1 MISEFNDN
9 GLCIT
14 TGLYV
19 FLCVYVCVCVC
30 VCVCACVCAC
40 VCVCVCV
47 YLFPST
53 LNASPD

>member
-19 FLCVYVCVCVC
+19 FV
-30 VCVCACVCAC
+30 CVCAC

-47 YLFPST
+47 YVCIYFLP
-53 LNASPD
+53 P

>member
-19 FLCVYVCVCVC
+19 FVCVR
-30 VCVCACVCAC
+30 VCARARA
-40 VCVCVCV
+40 CVCV
-47 YLFPST
+47 YLFSST